1 MSYKYTAIIIEPREH
16 KALKFVLNNACDCLT
31 NEWKIILFYGNNNI
45 EYVTKIVDELNGIFD
60 NKIMMVNL
68 KIDNLNL
75 LEYSKLLATKS
86 IIYDYIYSEIFLVF
100 QTDSMIFKQNSH
112 LINNYLDY
120 DYVGSPWQITNY
132 LYTKNSDFIGNG
144 GFSLRNKTKMLEIIE
159 KINWYD
165 IIDPLYQLEDLYFS
179 RKYDTIDVKKPD
191 YETAKIFSVGEMYS
205 ELAYGCHQ
213 PWLQTHYNVFKT
225 IYPECEILRNLQ

>member
-1 MSYKYTAIIIEPREH
+1 MKEHSELVSKVAGADVYTVA
-16 KALKFVLNNACDCLT
+16 KADHANQVDIPDIVFVA
-31 NEWKIILFYGNNNI
+31 
-45 EYVTKIVDELNGIFD
+45 
-60 NKIMMVNL
+60 
-68 KIDNLNL
+68 
-75 LEYSKLLATKS
+75 
-86 IIYDYIYSEIFLVF
+86 
-100 QTDSMIFKQNSH
+100 
-112 LINNYLDY
+112 
-120 DYVGSPWQITNY
+120 
-132 LYTKNSDFIGNG
+132 NG

>member
-86 IIYDYIYSEIFLVF
+86 IIYDYILIFV
-100 QTDSMIFKQNSH
+100 
-112 LINNYLDY
+112 
-120 DYVGSPWQITNY
+120 
-132 LYTKNSDFIGNG
+132 
-144 GFSLRNKTKMLEIIE
+144 
-159 KINWYD
+159 
-165 IIDPLYQLEDLYFS
+165 
-179 RKYDTIDVKKPD
+179 
-191 YETAKIFSVGEMYS
+191 
-205 ELAYGCHQ
+205 
-213 PWLQTHYNVFKT
+213 
-225 IYPECEILRNLQ
+225 